1 LDQLAAHKA
10 IVQRYFNAFVD
21 GDLDALDEVLA
32 PDVVDHTADDGQAAG
47 IAGFR
52 EFTLAWKTAFPD
64 LAVEINDRVAEGD
77 LVVTRWTGRATHLGF
92 YHGIPP
98 TGKQITFEAVSIE
111 RLRDGLVTDEWFIS
125 DSLALLRQLGAR
137 LDIEGKG

>member
-1 LDQLAAHKA
+1 MGQLAANKA
-10 IVQRYFNAFVD
+10 VVQRYFDAFVD
-21 GDLDALDEVLA
+21 GDLDALDDVLA

-47 IAGFR
+47 VEGFK
-52 EFTLAWKTAFPD
+52 EFTRAWKSAFPD
-64 LAVEINDRVAEGD
+64 LEVEIHERVAEAD
-77 LVVTRWTGRATHLGF
+77 LVVTRWTGRATHLGP

-98 TGKQITFEAVSIE
+98 TCKRVALEAVSIE

-137 LDIEGKG
+137 LDIEGTS